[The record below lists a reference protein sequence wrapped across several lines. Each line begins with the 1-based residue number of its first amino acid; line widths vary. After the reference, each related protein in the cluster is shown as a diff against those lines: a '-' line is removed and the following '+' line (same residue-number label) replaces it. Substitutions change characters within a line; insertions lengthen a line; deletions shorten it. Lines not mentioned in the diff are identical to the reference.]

1 MTTWEGLNKA
11 QTAARQYANMLEAE
25 SKKRVCKKRS
35 KRDKARMKAN
45 AEMYDEAASILL
57 DVVNN
62 WDDIWHDD

>member
-1 MTTWEGLNKA
+1 
-11 QTAARQYANMLEAE
+11 MLEVE

-62 WDDIWHDD
+62 WDDVHDD

>member
-1 MTTWEGLNKA
+1 MTTWQGLNIA
-11 QTAARQYANMLEAE
+11 QTAARHYANMLEAE

-62 WDDIWHDD
+62 WDDVHDD

>member
-1 MTTWEGLNKA
+1 
-11 QTAARQYANMLEAE
+11 
-25 SKKRVCKKRS
+25 
-35 KRDKARMKAN
+35 MKAN